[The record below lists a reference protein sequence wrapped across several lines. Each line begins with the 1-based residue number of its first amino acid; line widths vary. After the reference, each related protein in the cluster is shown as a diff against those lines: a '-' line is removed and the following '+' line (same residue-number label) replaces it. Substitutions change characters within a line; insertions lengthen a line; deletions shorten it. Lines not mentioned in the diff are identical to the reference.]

1 MKPETKELM
10 KQREY
15 CKKYRQQHLNKDKK
29 FFSVRFEKE
38 LGEEI
43 KTFMKEKNIPIKQI
57 IEEGTEILWKEL
69 G

>member
-1 MKPETKELM
+1 MKQETKERIR
-10 KQREY
+10 KREY
-15 CKKYRQQHLNKDKK
+15 CKQYRQQHLNKDKK

-43 KTFMKEKNIPIKQI
+43 KTFMKENNLTAKKL